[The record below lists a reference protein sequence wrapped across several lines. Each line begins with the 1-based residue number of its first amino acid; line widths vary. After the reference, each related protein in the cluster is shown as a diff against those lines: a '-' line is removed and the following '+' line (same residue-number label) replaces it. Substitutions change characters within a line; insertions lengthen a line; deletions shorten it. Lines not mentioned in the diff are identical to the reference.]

1 MAKKKQQQQQIPT
14 PATQIDAIDRI
25 PTGWISLDAA
35 LKGGVPCG
43 MVTVLGGR
51 ADVGKTNLCTHIVAQ
66 YLRKFEGEKALYI
79 DTEGRIIGNPERF
92 LYRGITQ
99 EEFKERVMIFA
110 GIHTVEGVGGLIRGI
125 VNTEKNPPRLIILD
139 SLPSLTTRH
148 AFEAKLKED
157 GKVGLGDLAR
167 ALQEE
172 FRDLTYY
179 IVQHKIAFV
188 IVTQRRVT
196 ISPIPRD
203 RLYLTSFLEHN
214 AAVIVYLWDKEGKE
228 DDMGEGESAFKNPPS
243 SLPISITPFKKIFF
257 RMMKNHVGYPTA
269 EGAGRYFLID
279 LPQVGIRRGDFD
291 PIYEIIAFGRMR
303 GLGFL
308 RREGDTY
315 ITPSGLKFT
324 RRTIYTNPEL
334 HRQVLEE
341 CIPLLRGVLE
351 AFYEGSW
358 LLVEDEEETSEEV

>member
-1 MAKKKQQQQQIPT
+1 MPKKKQQAVTTTSPIEV
-14 PATQIDAIDRI
+14 ADVVDRI
-25 PTGWISLDAA
+25 PTGWVSLDVA
-35 LKGGVPCG
+35 LKGGIPCG
-43 MVTVLGGR
+43 MLTVIGGK

-66 YLRKFEGEKALYI
+66 YLKNFQEKAVYI
-79 DTEGRIIGNPERF
+79 DTEGRIVGNPERF
-92 LYRGITQ
+92 YLRGIS
-99 EEFKERVMIFA
+99 ESEFKERVLLFA
-110 GIHTVEGVGGLIRGI
+110 GLHTVEGVGGLLRGI
-125 VNTEKNPPRLIILD
+125 INTESPPPRLIILD

-172 FRDLTYY
+172 FKDLTYY

-188 IVTQRRVT
+188 VVTQRRVT

-214 AAVIVYLWDKEGKE
+214 AAVIIFLWDKEMKE
-228 DDMGEGESAFKNPPS
+228 DDVGEGESAFKTPPQS
-243 SLPISITPFKKIFF
+243 IPLSITPFKKIFF

-291 PIYEIIAFGRMR
+291 VIYEIIAFGRMR

-308 RREGDTY
+308 KREGDTY
-315 ITPSGLKFT
+315 ITPSGLRFT
-324 RRTIYTNPEL
+324 RRTIYTNQEL
-334 HRQVLEE
+334 HKQVLDE
-341 CIPLLRGVLE
+341 CVPLLKKTLHT
-351 AFYEGSW
+351 FYDGSW
-358 LLVEDEEETSEEV
+358 LLVENGEDEEV